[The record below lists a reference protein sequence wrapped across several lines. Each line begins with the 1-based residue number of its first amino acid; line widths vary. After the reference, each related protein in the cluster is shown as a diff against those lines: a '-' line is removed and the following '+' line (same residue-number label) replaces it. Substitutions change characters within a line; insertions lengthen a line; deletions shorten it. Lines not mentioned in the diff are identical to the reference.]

1 MKGLLLKDFYLCCSV
16 LYLMVP
22 VVAILGVALSLL
34 VSTWVLVVL
43 STVMFGMIAVSTIN
57 MDRVSGWQKVSAV
70 LPLSRARVVDSKY
83 TLYLLL
89 SGAGFLLGLVV
100 GGAVSG
106 IQSTFD
112 WATMGI
118 YLAIGVDMAL
128 MAGSFTIPLSFLL
141 GEEKN
146 VLAVILAYPIAA
158 AAFVGIVVPLG
169 GTALACAL
177 AAAVGAVCYLLSWM
191 LARKGLAAREVT
203 G

>member
-34 VSTWVLVVL
+34 VSTWVL
-43 STVMFGMIAVSTIN
+43 FGMIAVSTIN

-106 IQSTFD
+106 IQGAFD

-169 GTALACAL
+169 GTALACVL